1 MARKRYT
8 EEQNIGVLTRQRQGP
23 DRGAVPQSR
32 HERRHL
38 LQVESQVRRADVE
51 RVEEAK
57 SIEEENRRLK
67 QIVAQQALDN
77 WSLKELLA
85 KTSEAQGEKLVAAY
99 AIESL
104 GLSERRASL
113 LTGISPSVYRYKS
126 KQGP

>member
-8 EEQNIGVLTRQRQGP
+8 EEQIIGVLNEAEARGQ

-57 SIEEENRRLK
+57 VR
-67 QIVAQQALDN
+67 
-77 WSLKELLA
+77 
-85 KTSEAQGEKLVAAY
+85 
-99 AIESL
+99 
-104 GLSERRASL
+104 
-113 LTGISPSVYRYKS
+113 
-126 KQGP
+126 